1 MALELAVI
9 LALVLVNGLLSM
21 AETAVVSARRPRLH
35 QLADEGDDGASAAL
49 ALSESPA
56 AFLSTV
62 QIGITLIGIG
72 AGVFGGATMADELA
86 ALLAPLPR
94 SAAWARPASYALI
107 VSIITVL
114 SLVLGELVPKRIA
127 LSRPERIASA
137 VARPMQRLARVLGPF
152 ERLLTAS
159 SGLVLK
165 LLRIRPAEEPAVTEE
180 EVRVLIEKGMET
192 GVFER
197 HEKEM
202 VDSVFDLGDRRVT
215 AFMTPRRSVAWL
227 DAAATAEELR
237 ATLTVAPHSRYP
249 VGDGTLDD
257 VVGFVPA
264 TKLLERLQSGE
275 PLDVKGA
282 VRPPLL
288 LPESLTAAQALA
300 ALRGAEGHVALVVD
314 EHGAVE
320 GLVTLADVAA
330 SVVGGRD
337 RPGAEGPEAVRRE
350 DGSWLLDGRLPVAR
364 LASLL
369 GLTLPEEDEGEYD
382 TLGGFVLSRLRRL
395 PSEGDHFSW
404 AGWRFEVVDM
414 DERRVDKVLASRLA
428 PGAAEER

>member
-1 MALELAVI
+1 MTAPMALELAVI
-9 LALVLVNGLLSM
+9 LALVLLNGVLAMS
-21 AETAVVSARRPRLH
+21 ETAVVSARRARLH
-35 QLADEGDDGASAAL
+35 QSAEEGDEGAAAAL

-86 ALLAPLPR
+86 AMLAPFPR
-94 SAAWARPASYALI
+94 SESWARPAAYALI

-114 SLVLGELVPKRIA
+114 SLILGELVPKRIA
-127 LSRPERIASA
+127 LSRPERIAAA
-137 VARPMQRLARVLGPF
+137 VARPMQRLARLLGPF

-165 LLRIRPAEEPAVTEE
+165 LLRIRPAEEPPVTEE
-180 EVRVLIEKGMET
+180 EVRVLIERGMET
-192 GVFER
+192 GVFDQ

-227 DAAATAEELR
+227 DATTTADELR
-237 ATLTVAPHSRYP
+237 ATLAAAPHSRYP

-264 TKLLERLQSGE
+264 TSLLERLLSGQ
-275 PLDVKGA
+275 PLDVRGA
-282 VRPPLL
+282 ARPSLL
-288 LPESLTAAQALA
+288 LPESLTAAQALP
-300 ALRGAEGHVALVVD
+300 ALREAEGHVALVVD
-314 EHGAVE
+314 EHGSVE

-330 SVVGGRD
+330 SVVGGRE
-337 RPGAEGPEAVRRE
+337 RPGGEGPEAVRRE
-350 DGSWLLDGRLPVAR
+350 DGSWLLDGRLPVTR
-364 LASLL
+364 LAALL
-369 GLTLPEEDEGEYD
+369 ETELPEEDEGEYD
-382 TLGGFVLSRLRRL
+382 TLGGFVLARLRRL
-395 PSEGDHFSW
+395 PSEGEHFEW

-414 DERRVDKVLASRLA
+414 DERRVDKVLASRTA
-428 PGAAEER
+428 